1 VGGIAAVT
9 QLVQIMAGAK
19 HGGAEAFFCRLAVGL
34 QRAGQAQHVIIRA
47 DQERKAM
54 LTQAGVACSELPF
67 GGVFDF
73 RTRRSLSRLLRDLK
87 PRVVLSWMNR
97 ATERTPR
104 GDYVH
109 VARLGGYYDLKYYR
123 RCDHLIGNTE
133 DIVAYLRREGWPA
146 ERTHYLPNFVEPK
159 TSAAVPRASL
169 GTPEDAQLLLGI
181 GRLHPVKGFDLL
193 LDALAKLPG
202 VWLWLAGAGPEEEK
216 LTRQARALGIMD
228 RVRFLGWRDDAAG
241 LMASADLLVCPS
253 NHEPL
258 GNVVIEAWAQGLP
271 VLATDSEGP
280 RVLIRPGI
288 DGMLVPRQD
297 VDALTDMIRDL
308 LTQEHVRHALAVA
321 GYETYEQRFSERR
334 VVAAYQDFIARISA

>member
-1 VGGIAAVT
+1 VT
-9 QLVQIMAGAK
+9 SLVQIMAGAP
-19 HGGAEAFFCRLAVGL
+19 HGGAEAFFGRLAIGL

-47 DQERKAM
+47 DAERAAM
-54 LTQAGVACSELPF
+54 LTQAGVACSQLPF
-67 GGVFDF
+67 GGMLDF
-73 RTRRSLSRLLRDLK
+73 QTSRAISRLLRDLK

-97 ATERTPR
+97 ATARTPR

-123 RCDHLIGNTE
+123 HCDHLIGNTE
-133 DIVAYLRREGWPA
+133 DIVAYLRREGWPSD
-146 ERTHYLPNFVEPK
+146 RTHYLPNFVAAK
-159 TSAAVPRASL
+159 TSAALPRASVD
-169 GTPEDAQLLLGI
+169 TPEDVPLLLGV

-202 VWLWLAGAGPEEEK
+202 VWLWLAGDGPEAEK
-216 LTRQARALGIMD
+216 LTRQAQVLGVID
-228 RVRFLGWRDDAAG
+228 RVRFLGWRDDAAR

-271 VLATDSEGP
+271 VVATDSEGP
-280 RVLIRPGI
+280 RILIRPGI

-297 VDALTDMIRDL
+297 VDALANMIRSL
-308 LTQEHVRHALAVA
+308 LSQKHIRDALATA
-321 GYETYEQRFSERR
+321 GYGSYEQRFSEPR